1 MEKPLPSPPAI
12 TAVEQLHCF
21 FPFWISWLFTSVRTF
36 TFHSECNLELQFPVL
51 LIHLVLVHSYTPFF
65 AIPPKRKGISPYRYL
80 KHEGWKMF
88 TTNLQKNDSFCLVF
102 APILVPCAYIQV
114 SFFFVLRCFFFLRFI
129 LFLVWGWVFIVT
141 SESFS
146 SCCKQGLLIIVACWP
161 LIAAASLVAER
172 RR

>member
-12 TAVEQLHCF
+12 TAVEQLRCF

-36 TFHSECNLELQFPVL
+36 TFHSKCNLELWFPVR

-65 AIPPKRKGISPYRYL
+65 AIPQKRKGISPYRYL

-102 APILVPCAYIQV
+102 APILVPCVYIWV
-114 SFFFVLRCFFFLRFI
+114 SFLFVSRFFFFFLRFI
-129 LFLVWGWVFIVT
+129 LFLVGMGLHCYKWVF
-141 SESFS
+141 
-146 SCCKQGLLIIVACWP
+146 L
-161 LIAAASLVAER
+161 
-172 RR
+172 